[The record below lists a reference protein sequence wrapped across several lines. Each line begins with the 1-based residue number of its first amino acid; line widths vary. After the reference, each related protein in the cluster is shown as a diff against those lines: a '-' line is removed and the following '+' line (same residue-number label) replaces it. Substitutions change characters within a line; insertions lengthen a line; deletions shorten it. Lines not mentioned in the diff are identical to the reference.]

1 MCFTQSLF
9 DSTVPSVPLHSASA
23 NVCVCVLHSLCSYNA
38 VPSVPLYSASASVCV
53 CVLHSL
59 CFYNAVTSVP
69 LHTETA
75 VASVCVFY
83 TVFVFK
89 TQSRQFHCT
98 RLVSECVFYTVF
110 VLFYNAVPSVPL
122 HTTGILHSL
131 CFYNTLLSAWQKRS
145 EEDGDQAHDVDGDV
159 HEEEESVENHGDNS
173 PLPDVTHLRFF
184 RLPFLLHGGHHF
196 PNGAHL

>member
-1 MCFTQSLF
+1 MICTYQGSSRRQGWFTVSVYKRCPISLAA
-9 DSTVPSVPLHSASA
+9 DGWSQCL
-23 NVCVCVLHSLCSYNA
+23 CVLHSPCLTVQSRQSLCIRLVPMFVCVFYSLCSYNA

-59 CFYNAVTSVP
+59 CFYNAVPSVP

-75 VASVCVFY
+75 VASVCVYY

-131 CFYNTLLSAWQKRS
+131 CFYNLSLI
-145 EEDGDQAHDVDGDV
+145 HI
-159 HEEEESVENHGDNS
+159 
-173 PLPDVTHLRFF
+173 
-184 RLPFLLHGGHHF
+184 
-196 PNGAHL
+196 